1 MTLQYMENNWE
12 NQYQAKFDIGEEFQD
27 ANILQV
33 FYRLIYL
40 HYGLS
45 LNLNYRIY
53 SSNCTG

>member
-1 MTLQYMENNWE
+1 MTLQDVEKNWE

-40 HYGLS
+40 NYGLS
-45 LNLNYRIY
+45 LSLNYRIY
-53 SSNCTG
+53 SSNCTE